1 MATIENI
8 RAANKGFELSCELK
22 NFPVSFVNGLRRILI
37 GNLPTVVIRDVQ
49 ILENT
54 TQLPHEMLK
63 HRVEMLPV
71 NVVPTD
77 AATIKDAKIELR
89 VLPEKEKDDVRTIS
103 TDDFVIESG
112 REGLLMKD
120 RDIGAPLIFLR
131 VRKGESVHIK
141 ARLALES
148 EQVSQVCTATTGW
161 HIDPELAAAAR
172 KEFVEQGNDPR
183 VFDNSLIQRYYS
195 RDERGRPNWF
205 DMNIESVGVLQS
217 KDLLKMAVAVLK
229 KKVDEYVKE
238 ALENIQKEAD
248 EGTYNVTLEKGG
260 HTIGYLMQE
269 VIYSDSNVNFV
280 SYDIP
285 HPLKN
290 TMVLRFNTS
299 KKPESILKTAKDMID
314 EYCLVV
320 ENNL

>member
-22 NFPVSFVNGLRRILI
+22 NFPVSFVNGLRRVLI

-71 NVVPTD
+71 NVNPTD
-77 AATIKDAKIELR
+77 AATIKDAKIELHI
-89 VLPEKEKDDVRTIS
+89 LPEKEKEGVRTIT
-103 TDDFVIESG
+103 TDDFVVESG

-120 RDIGAPLIFLR
+120 RDIGEPLIFLR

-141 ARLALES
+141 ARLSLEN
-148 EQVSQVCTATTGW
+148 EQVSQVCTATTSW
-161 HIDPELAAAAR
+161 HVDPELAAAAR

-183 VFDNSLIQRYYS
+183 IFDNSLVQRYFS
-195 RDERGRPNWF
+195 RNDAGRPNWI
-205 DMNIESVGVLQS
+205 DLSIESVGVLQS
-217 KDLLKMAVAVLK
+217 KDLLRMAVGVLRK
-229 KKVDEYVKE
+229 QVNDYVKD
-238 ALENIQKEAD
+238 ALENIARESD

-299 KKPESILKTAKDMID
+299 KKPESILKTAKDTID

>member
-22 NFPVSFVNGLRRILI
+22 NFPVSFVNGLRRVLI
-37 GNLPTVVIRDVQ
+37 GNLPTVVVRDVQ

-71 NVVPTD
+71 NVNPTD

-89 VLPEKEKDDVRTIS
+89 ILPEKEKDEVRTIT
-103 TDDFVIESG
+103 TDDFVVESG

-120 RDIGAPLIFLR
+120 RDLETPLIFLR
-131 VRKGESVHIK
+131 VRKGESVHVK
-141 ARLALES
+141 ARLSLES
-148 EQVSQVCTATTGW
+148 EQVSQVCTATTMW

-183 VFDNSLIQRYYS
+183 IFDNSLVQRYYS
-195 RDERGRPNWF
+195 RNESGRPNWI
-205 DMNIESVGVLQS
+205 DLSIESVGVLQS
-217 KDLLKMAVAVLK
+217 KDLLKMAVGVLRK
-229 KKVDEYVKE
+229 KLDKWNKE
-238 ALENIQKEAD
+238 ALDNIQRESD
-248 EGTYNVTLEKGG
+248 PGSYSITLEGYG
-260 HTIGYLMQE
+260 HTEGSLLQE

-280 SYDIP
+280 CYDIP
-285 HPLKN
+285 HPLKK
-290 TMVLRFNTS
+290 TLVVRFNTS